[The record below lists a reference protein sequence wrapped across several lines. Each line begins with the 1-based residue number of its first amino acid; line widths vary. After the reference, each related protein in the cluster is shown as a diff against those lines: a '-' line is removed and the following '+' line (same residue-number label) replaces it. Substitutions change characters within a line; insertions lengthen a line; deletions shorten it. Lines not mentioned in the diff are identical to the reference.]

1 MHDVRHRRSRGCGR
15 RNQKT
20 KMKTKYHRDGSVTLW
35 DIYQQCWTRIRAS
48 RVPAEILSSLSPEE
62 RKRIARMAGGAR

>member
-35 DIYQQCWTRIRAS
+35 NVYTQTWQRRSAS
-48 RVPAEILSSLSPEE
+48 RISDDVLSTLSPEE
-62 RKRIARMAGGAR
+62 RKRIAKMAQS